1 MSFAFDPIIL
11 LNIVTSIAIFFVIA
25 VGLAIIF
32 GLMNVVN
39 LAHGEFV
46 MLGAY
51 AAFLTT
57 QLGLNPWFSF
67 LIAPVIVGI
76 FGLFIE
82 KILIRHLYGK
92 IMESILATWGLG
104 IILRQLME
112 QLFGK
117 DYKIVPYPVDQ
128 TVSFLGADYSLYRL
142 LLVPFAFVLV
152 IALWYLERKTNV
164 GITVRAVIQNPN
176 LSSALGIN
184 INRVYSFS
192 FVVGSALAG
201 LAGAMIAPLISVHP
215 GLGINYVM
223 NGFLTVLVG
232 GLGSL
237 FGLVGSASLLGGSES
252 LFSYLL
258 DPVWGSIA
266 VILITLVF
274 MRFKKSTI

>member
-1 MSFAFDPIIL
+1 MSLSILSVVL

-25 VGLAIIF
+25 VGLAVIF
-32 GLMNVVN
+32 GLMDVVN

-51 AAFLTT
+51 AAFITS
-57 QLGLNPWFSF
+57 QLGLNPWLSF
-67 LIAPVIVGI
+67 VIAPVIVAI

-104 IILRQLME
+104 IILRQVIELI
-112 QLFGK
+112 FGK
-117 DYKIVPYPVDQ
+117 DYKIAPYPVEQ
-128 TVSFLGADYSLYRL
+128 TVNVFGAGYPVYRL
-142 LLVPFAFVLV
+142 LIVVLALV
-152 IALWYLERKTNV
+152 IVALLWYLERKTNV
-164 GITVRAVIQNPN
+164 GVTVRAVIQNPN

-184 INRVYSFS
+184 INRVYSIS

-201 LAGAMIAPLISVHP
+201 LAGAIIAPLVSVHS
-215 GLGINYVM
+215 GMGINYVM

-232 GLGSL
+232 GMGSL

-252 LFSYLL
+252 VFSFFF

-266 VILITLVF
+266 VILITIVF
-274 MRFKKSTI
+274 MRFKKTSI